1 MISDMVF
8 ALLKRSSQREK
19 SKVSLRNRFLLW
31 FYILSMG
38 LNRNNKAHRSSI
50 AEEMS
55 DYFSNFPVRN
65 D

>member
-1 MISDMVF
+1 M
-8 ALLKRSSQREK
+8 
-19 SKVSLRNRFLLW
+19 RNRFWLW

-38 LNRNNKAHRSSI
+38 LNRNNKVHRSSI

-55 DYFSNFPVRN
+55 DYFSDFSVRN